1 MQPKQKELEHV
12 IALLKETENEAE
24 EITRASKQVKGIVGK
39 KLQQQ
44 SEEVDRRYQA
54 LEARKAK
61 LQEALE
67 LELTD
72 GTINDFLRFRETV
85 AVGLDNPTCE
95 DRRRWLEI
103 LQTTATVTRGVAVV
117 TCRLGG
123 KPLQYRLMSSTPSYS
138 RL

>member
-1 MQPKQKELEHV
+1 MQPKQKELKHV
-12 IALLKETENEAE
+12 IALLKETENGAE
-24 EITRASKQVKGIVGK
+24 GIARASKQVKGIVGK
-39 KLQQQ
+39 KLQQR
-44 SEEVDRRYQA
+44 SEEVDRRYQP

-61 LQEALE
+61 LQEEPE

-72 GTINDFLRFRETV
+72 GTINVFLRFRENV
-85 AVGLDNPTCE
+85 AVGMDNPTCE

-103 LQTTATVTRGVAVV
+103 LQTTVTIAGGLAVV

-123 KPLQYRLMSSTPSYS
+123 EPLQYHIMSSASSYS

>member
-1 MQPKQKELEHV
+1 M
-12 IALLKETENEAE
+12 KETENKAE
-24 EITRASKQVKGIVGK
+24 EIARASKQGKGIVGK

-61 LQEALE
+61 LEEELE

-85 AVGLDNPTCE
+85 AVGPDNPTCE
-95 DRRRWLEI
+95 DRWQWLEI
-103 LQTTATVTRGVAVV
+103 LQTTVTITGGLAVV

-123 KPLQYRLMSSTPSYS
+123 EPLQYHIMSSASSYS